1 MEIIKKGIAIKAFF
15 KRPQKNGHILLCCYI
30 GIYTIFQLHLVDA
43 RHHELGNLVNNN
55 NFNDNQVNNLPL
67 QQSHQHQQQQ
77 NVNAQI
83 IHNNLKQQQPPPLQ
97 QQTTLLKQQPILGQ
111 KVTQSAPIV
120 EGGAVLAKDD
130 GKYFL
135 LMIIKNQKC
144 THKCVFLIFCVIRL
158 TQILHKALWET
169 I

>member
-55 NFNDNQVNNLPL
+55 NFNDNQVNNLPQ
-67 QQSHQHQQQQ
+67 QQSHQQQQQQ

-83 IHNNLKQQQPPPLQ
+83 IHNNLKQQQPPLQ

-135 LMIIKNQKC
+135 LMI
-144 THKCVFLIFCVIRL
+144 
-158 TQILHKALWET
+158 E
-169 I
+169 

>member
-15 KRPQKNGHILLCCYI
+15 KRPQKNGHLLLCCYI

-55 NFNDNQVNNLPL
+55 NFNDNQVNNLPQ
-67 QQSHQHQQQQ
+67 QQSHQQQQQQ

-83 IHNNLKQQQPPPLQ
+83 IHNNLKQQPPLQ

-130 GKYFL
+130 GKYYSFCANQ
-135 LMIIKNQKC
+135 NQKY
-144 THKCVFLIFCVIRL
+144 TNTNVYFKFLCN
-158 TQILHKALWET
+158 
-169 I
+169 

>member
-55 NFNDNQVNNLPL
+55 NFNDNQVNNL
-67 QQSHQHQQQQ
+67 QQQQQQ

-83 IHNNLKQQQPPPLQ
+83 IHNNLKQQQQQPQPLQ

-120 EGGAVLAKDD
+120 ENGAVLAKDD
-130 GKYFL
+130 GKYYSF
-135 LMIIKNQKC
+135 
-144 THKCVFLIFCVIRL
+144 
-158 TQILHKALWET
+158 W
-169 I
+169 